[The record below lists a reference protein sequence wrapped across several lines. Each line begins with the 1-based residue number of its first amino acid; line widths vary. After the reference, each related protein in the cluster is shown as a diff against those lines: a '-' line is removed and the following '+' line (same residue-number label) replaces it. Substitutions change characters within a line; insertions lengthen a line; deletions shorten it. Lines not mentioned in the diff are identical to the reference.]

1 MNQLQYITGIHCITI
16 KEEMIQR
23 SQGMKKQPYF
33 RGIPNHTDMMIKG
46 NWPVAKSH
54 YERNSFFV
62 KKKSIS
68 SSRE

>member
-1 MNQLQYITGIHCITI
+1 MKTNLQGKRWSQMNQLQYITGIHCITI

-46 NWPVAKSH
+46 N
-54 YERNSFFV
+54 
-62 KKKSIS
+62 
-68 SSRE
+68 